1 MLQERNFLIV
11 GDKSPLL
18 SYVKYNINKEF
29 IMDFFKKNNISLF
42 KYIKDEDLAKF
53 RIKPEIRTY
62 KKGEKIFS
70 FGDEPNFM
78 YVIINGIIKISMY
91 LTDGREQVLYTY
103 DEGDFVGAHNL
114 LTNEPYLYES
124 TALSET
130 EVLLISKID
139 FDNILK
145 KNNEILLKILDQSFK
160 RIRRSEEL
168 IDRLVGIN
176 ADFKVAKVLLDL
188 KDELGEERS
197 DGILIRSHLTREEL
211 GSYSGVVRETLSRK
225 LSSFEKM
232 GLIKIIARDKIL
244 ITNVKALEK
253 ITS

>member
-1 MLQERNFLIV
+1 MDFSKK
-11 GDKSPLL
+11 D
-18 SYVKYNINKEF
+18 NIN
-29 IMDFFKKNNISLF
+29 LF
-42 KYIKDEDLAKF
+42 KYIKDEDFAKF
-53 RIKPEIRTY
+53 RIKPEIRKY

-168 IDRLVGIN
+168 VDRLVGIN

-188 KDELGEERS
+188 KDELGEERP

>member
-1 MLQERNFLIV
+1 
-11 GDKSPLL
+11 
-18 SYVKYNINKEF
+18 
-29 IMDFFKKNNISLF
+29 MDFSKKDNISLF

-62 KKGEKIFS
+62 KKGEKIFY

-188 KDELGEERS
+188 KDELGEERP

>member
-1 MLQERNFLIV
+1 MLQERNFLII

-53 RIKPEIRTY
+53 RIKPEIRKY

-168 IDRLVGIN
+168 VDRLVGIN

-188 KDELGEERS
+188 KDELGEERP

>member
-1 MLQERNFLIV
+1 
-11 GDKSPLL
+11 
-18 SYVKYNINKEF
+18 
-29 IMDFFKKNNISLF
+29 MDFSKKDNISLF

-53 RIKPEIRTY
+53 RIKPEIRKY

-168 IDRLVGIN
+168 VDRLVGIN

-188 KDELGEERS
+188 KDELGEERP

-225 LSSFEKM
+225 LSTFEKM

>member
-1 MLQERNFLIV
+1 MLQERNFLII

-62 KKGEKIFS
+62 KKGVKIFS

-168 IDRLVGIN
+168 VDRLVGIN

-188 KDELGEERS
+188 KDELGEERP